1 MSKGFKNLL
10 KSVVLEAKRTICV
23 LAETELSN
31 AAKKEKLD
39 KAVTKYIKNTMVL
52 YAPSNIIAKFCFNFV
67 INKFIL
73 PYIDDLTQ
81 LIFNLLKCKIDGVL
95 EV

>member
-10 KSVVLEAKRTICV
+10 KSVVIETKRIICV

-31 AAKKEKLD
+31 SAKKEKLD
-39 KAVTKYIKNTMVL
+39 KAVIKYIQNVMFL

-73 PYIDDLTQ
+73 PYIDDFTQ
-81 LIFNLLKCKIDGVL
+81 LIYNLLKSKIDSNM
-95 EV
+95 EI